1 MARIVCSIN
10 LKVAAFFFAVS
21 AGYCLG
27 FVIKADTGRRGSWR
41 QDAAS
46 VFFFAARTGSILH
59 KLERMPTAN
68 AAGPLMQPAIPA
80 TATATATAT
89 AGALVLSAS
98 QR

>member
-46 VFFFAARTGSILH
+46 VSFRLPSSVVLLLPVVFLMFTHELARRRN
-59 KLERMPTAN
+59 LECLKN
-68 AAGPLMQPAIPA
+68 
-80 TATATATAT
+80 
-89 AGALVLSAS
+89 S
-98 QR
+98 

>member
-46 VFFFAARTGSILH
+46 VFFFRRANWEYSAQTR
-59 KLERMPTAN
+59 AN
-68 AAGPLMQPAIPA
+68 ADGECRRSSHAASNPA

-89 AGALVLSAS
+89 TGALVLSAS